1 MHKVL
6 LVEDNQAAREG
17 LSQLLGL
24 SGFSVTTA
32 NDGVEALER
41 LNEQSFDVMLLDIW
55 LPRMNGLE
63 LLEQLRDKPNLP
75 KVIVMT
81 ADDSPETLLLT
92 LRKQAY
98 QFVSKPVQPAALVEL
113 LRNTLAA
120 PTGLP
125 AMVVLSARP
134 GWVEVLVPCARDV
147 ADRIQSYILQLELDL
162 PQAVRETVGLVF
174 RELLLD
180 AMEWDG
186 HLDPNRKVRIAFLR
200 ARRMLLYRIADA
212 GSGFRVSDSP
222 AGAAGRQA
230 DASVETTGHRDR
242 AMGLRPGAIMARAQA
257 DEVLFNEARN
267 EVVVVKYLD

>member
-1 MHKVL
+1 M

-32 NDGVEALER
+32 NDGVEALEK

-55 LPRMNGLE
+55 LPRMNGLQ
-63 LLEQLRDKPNLP
+63 LFEQLRDKPNQP

-92 LRKQAY
+92 LRQQAY

-162 PQAVRETVGLVF
+162 PQAVRETVGMVF

-222 AGAAGRQA
+222 VGAAGRQA
-230 DASVETTGHRDR
+230 DTSVETTGHRGGD
-242 AMGLRPGAIMARAQA
+242 MGLRPGAIMARAQA

>member
-32 NDGVEALER
+32 NDGVEALEK
-41 LNEQSFDVMLLDIW
+41 LSEQSFDVMLLDIW
-55 LPRMNGLE
+55 LPRMNGLQ
-63 LLEQLRDKPNLP
+63 LLERLRDKPNQP

-81 ADDSPETLLLT
+81 GDDSPETLLLT
-92 LRKQAY
+92 LRQQAY

-134 GWVEVLVPCARDV
+134 GW
-147 ADRIQSYILQLELDL
+147 
-162 PQAVRETVGLVF
+162 
-174 RELLLD
+174 
-180 AMEWDG
+180 
-186 HLDPNRKVRIAFLR
+186 
-200 ARRMLLYRIADA
+200 
-212 GSGFRVSDSP
+212 
-222 AGAAGRQA
+222 
-230 DASVETTGHRDR
+230 
-242 AMGLRPGAIMARAQA
+242 
-257 DEVLFNEARN
+257 
-267 EVVVVKYLD
+267 

>member
-17 LSQLLGL
+17 LSQLLGR

-32 NDGVEALER
+32 NDGVEALEK

-55 LPRMNGLE
+55 LPRMNGLQ
-63 LLEQLRDKPNLP
+63 LLEQLRDKPNQP

-212 GSGFRVSDSP
+212 ESGFRVSDSP

-230 DASVETTGHRDR
+230 DASVETIGHRGGD
-242 AMGLRPGAIMARAQA
+242 MGLRPGAIMARAQA